1 MWWTRATTR
10 TWWTPSRSASS
21 STPASVLSAACCLL
35 PAACG
40 VRRRLLLRR
49 RRHRCNRSPK
59 TRSTMIAWLPSGSQG
74 NALVD
79 ETAGSGIDG
88 ALGAL
93 GGCAFC
99 RPSRGTKETMQ
110 SCPLYLHVVS
120 SVQITVNRADNDR
133 PKHSSAADC
142 TA

>member
-40 VRRRLLLRR
+40 VRRLLLRR